1 VQAWADEKGAT
12 VDQSAARHQAPAA
25 RSSARRAGALEALCC
40 FEALELFSRAGARGT
55 SARLIAA
62 VAALHQE
69 TIEDRRRRRARR
81 PLRAVPGA
89 GTRPTADRVRQSL
102 STRSGRGWTASPVL
116 DLYAGTGAL
125 ALEALSRGAARAVL
139 VENDARAC
147 GVIFHNLSALK
158 YGDRSRG
165 YGPKCRKRSG
175 SFAASGFDLVFSDP
189 PYALRAAQPTLE
201 ALASNDLLAPG
212 ARVVL
217 ETDRREPAPT
227 PPLA

>member
-1 VQAWADEKGAT
+1 LRIVGG
-12 VDQSAARHQAPAA
+12 AAR
-25 RSSARRAGALEALCC
+25 G
-40 FEALELFSRAGARGT
+40 
-55 SARLIAA
+55 
-62 VAALHQE
+62 
-69 TIEDRRRRRARR
+69 R
-81 PLRAVPGA
+81 PLRAVPGS

-102 STRSGRGWTASPVL
+102 FDALGQRMDGLAVL

-158 YGDRSRG
+158 YDDRSRVVRAEVPEALRQLG
-165 YGPKCRKRSG
+165 GER
-175 SFAASGFDLVFSDP
+175 FDLVFSDP

-201 ALASNDLLAPG
+201 ALASNALLAPG

-227 PPLA
+227 PPLGLTLTDERRYGDTRVLVYSAE